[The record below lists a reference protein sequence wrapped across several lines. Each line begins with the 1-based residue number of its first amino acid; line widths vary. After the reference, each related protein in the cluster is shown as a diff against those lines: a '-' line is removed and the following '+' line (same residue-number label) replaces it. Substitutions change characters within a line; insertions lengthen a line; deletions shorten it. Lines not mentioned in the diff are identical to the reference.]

1 MTTIYDPNKCKQACQ
16 AVRLGN
22 HNTKRRLRCWEIN
35 QRQQEMPF
43 ISFIKV
49 TYLNI
54 VNIKFR
60 LTKNLPVSYY
70 IFISRNIIKILI
82 NISRLFGQKVNF
94 GWEDVHIFSFVIF
107 KSRLFAI

>member
-54 VNIKFR
+54 VNTKFR
-60 LTKNLPVSYY
+60 LSLYKLKICLLFTTHFPQKYY
-70 IFISRNIIKILI
+70 QNINK
-82 NISRLFGQKVNF
+82 
-94 GWEDVHIFSFVIF
+94 H
-107 KSRLFAI
+107 